1 MKKRS
6 VLHIIEEFIK
16 SIINKIN
23 EIMRPLIKYVVLII
37 VVSALIGIILKTKT
51 S

>member
-1 MKKRS
+1 MKNKS
-6 VLHIIEEFIK
+6 ALNIIDEFIK
-16 SIINKIN
+16 STINKIN
-23 EIMRPLIKYVVLII
+23 EITRPLVKYVVLII